1 VPQRLILRRECSMNR
16 RFLTIVACIATAVLC
31 ASRPSCGGPQEVRDS
46 ADLERIRE
54 IFGIPEDFELVSY
67 DGYPSSVGFGQREG
81 LELSAVFQLTGGQA
95 HGFVADR
102 LASGWSELP
111 MPEGVVASIPFR
123 GLPVPVDALQGV
135 YICLTAGDDVLYAR
149 ETRPVA
155 EGDRINDLI
164 LGVLDTTEDRL
175 YVMVRSAY

>member
-1 VPQRLILRRECSMNR
+1 MNR
-16 RFLTIVACIATAVLC
+16 MSLVIIACIAFSALT
-31 ASRPSCGGPQEVRDS
+31 ASRSACGGPQEARDR

-81 LELSAVFQLTGGQA
+81 LELSAVFQLTDGQA
-95 HGFVADR
+95 VGFVEDGLTA
-102 LASGWSELP
+102 GWRELP
-111 MPEGVVASIPFR
+111 VPEGVIASIPFR
-123 GLPVPVDALQGV
+123 GIPVPVDAVQGV
-135 YICLTAGDDVLYAR
+135 YICLTAGDDVLYSEGA
-149 ETRPVA
+149 RPVE

-164 LGVLDTTEDRL
+164 LGVLDTTENRL